1 MSNNF
6 KQALNEVFGLSKDQ
20 EEIQPNNDAS
30 KSNDE
35 EATSETQIPEQFN
48 NYEGF
53 EELEPTGKTISE
65 DAKALIDQKANLFS
79 ESLGFN
85 LGQNVKQADN
95 EAKKSQKEENESEAT
110 DNKASIDN
118 TSSKDSPL
126 TYKQIIE
133 NVSNDNSSLN
143 AEIDKDKS
151 EAIENGNQTSKEINK
166 EDSEIKKEEAAPMNQ
181 ENETKKSSEQSQA
194 KKTPFFAKEFITKKE
209 DKNIESQKSEE
220 VVASGNDSATNFK
233 EVLSETASNIAPAM
247 TPSQLSNQVAADVAN
262 TPLQSTYTLKPVATT
277 FIDQGTRIEG
287 TISSN
292 SNLNIAGDVVGDIK
306 CGNDV
311 FLSGNVEGNIE
322 CDNFVADNSDLKG
335 NVITKKS
342 LVLKNNSSITGDI
355 SGGNIEI
362 SGRVNGN
369 ILSASELSILS
380 NSSVIGDICAKS
392 ISVEKG
398 SVIQGRVDIKFE

>member
-20 EEIQPNNDAS
+20 EEIQANNDAS
-30 KSNDE
+30 KLDGE
-35 EATSETQIPEQFN
+35 ETTSEAQIPEQFN
-48 NYEGF
+48 DFEGF
-53 EELEPTGKTISE
+53 EELEPTGKSISE

-95 EAKKSQKEENESEAT
+95 DANKSQNEENESKAT
-110 DNKASIDN
+110 DDKAEIDDTN
-118 TSSKDSPL
+118 SKEPPL
-126 TYKQIIE
+126 TYKKIIE
-133 NVSNDNSSLN
+133 NASAINSNSN
-143 AEIDKDKS
+143 E
-151 EAIENGNQTSKEINK
+151 EINK
-166 EDSEIKKEEAAPMNQ
+166 SDFKDKEKAQASQEVLNEEKEIKKEEATPMNQ
-181 ENETKKSSEQSQA
+181 ENEDKKSSEQPQA

-209 DKNIESQKSEE
+209 EKKVEEPKAEEAVAEESS
-220 VVASGNDSATNFK
+220 VTNFK
-233 EVLSETASNIAPAM
+233 DVLNETANNIAPVT
-247 TPSQLSNQVAADVAN
+247 TPSQLSSQVASDVAN

-277 FIDQGTRIEG
+277 FIDQGTKIEG

-311 FLSGNVEGNIE
+311 FVSGNVEGNIE

-380 NSSVIGDICAKS
+380 NSSVIGDISAKS

-398 SVIQGRVDIKFE
+398 SIIQGKVDIKFE